1 MLSIDNLRTEAIE
14 RDEVER
20 HYNFRIRAYGLTDI
34 KQYPLKLVD
43 YAVNYIELP
52 DIDGKVYLEDYNDSF
67 IGVIK
72 QQSHDSVLPF
82 TFYPFRMIESDQHF
96 IGAFDTSKPYVFTE
110 EHLVH
115 NLGTGFN
122 LILEV
127 PGEEDRGQLD
137 KYTLKV
143 LPYAENYHEVTT
155 NDSTTYLGNV
165 TGAYEPGNNPNIIS
179 GLLTITGS
187 EKFNFNHVPFDNAEM
202 SALVPALDEKPF
214 GFKYYGNNRIDLIE
228 YGPARWYEDLIDT
241 YDHHE
246 QVKFGT
252 FYESYSNNPSV
263 VSNDVEGITSITLML
278 NDYGYDTPWVLNKS
292 ENFEQILDNEYP
304 LDNGDIATVTLRAD
318 VSENQM
324 SARFIIGQ

>member
-1 MLSIDNLRTEAIE
+1 MWS
-14 RDEVER
+14 
-20 HYNFRIRAYGLTDI
+20 
-34 KQYPLKLVD
+34 
-43 YAVNYIELP
+43 
-52 DIDGKVYLEDYNDSF
+52 
-67 IGVIK
+67 
-72 QQSHDSVLPF
+72 
-82 TFYPFRMIESDQHF
+82 
-96 IGAFDTSKPYVFTE
+96 
-110 EHLVH
+110 
-115 NLGTGFN
+115 
-122 LILEV
+122 
-127 PGEEDRGQLD
+127 EEDRGQLD

-228 YGPARWYEDLIDT
+228 YGPARWYE
-241 YDHHE
+241 
-246 QVKFGT
+246 
-252 FYESYSNNPSV
+252 
-263 VSNDVEGITSITLML
+263 LML